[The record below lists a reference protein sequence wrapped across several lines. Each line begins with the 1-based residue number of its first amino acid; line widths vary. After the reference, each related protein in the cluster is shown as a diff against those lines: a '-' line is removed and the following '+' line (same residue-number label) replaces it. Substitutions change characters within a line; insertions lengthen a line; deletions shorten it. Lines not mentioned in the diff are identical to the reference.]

1 MHVCAF
7 PSAEQVSKRTLDR
20 KEIADVFKD
29 LRARCVALIG
39 TARECCPLGM
49 SYPNAAISIRGA
61 PTAIAYS

>member
-1 MHVCAF
+1 M
-7 PSAEQVSKRTLDR
+7 SKRTLDR